1 MDVVAVLVDLLVA
14 LWFLAVIVAI
24 ARAWQARLPRPKRKV
39 AANINEVAT
48 NSTIIS

>member
-24 ARAWQARLPRPKRKV
+24 ARAWQARLPRP
-39 AANINEVAT
+39 AHFHQMPGT
-48 NSTIIS
+48 SS